1 MEKKEIQE
9 QRMRGYFIEATKDLL
24 KGEGLKSV
32 SVRSVAERA
41 GYSFG
46 TIYNYFRDINELVFL
61 CVQDF
66 QKECQAHVEGK
77 CKRTPAGIETI
88 RKTILAYVEYFVEYP
103 GIFELFF
110 LERMSGIGNKQPTAE
125 LIYTFLDRLC
135 EKGWENVAEQGT
147 YSTERIE
154 LARTQLRF
162 VTAGMLVYYNNRR
175 IPESYPE
182 FIRILEAQIGFI
194 FKALDE

>member
-66 QKECQAHVEGK
+66 QNECQQQVEAK

-88 RKTILAYVEYFVEYP
+88 RKTVLAYVEYFVEYP

-110 LERMSGIGNKQPTAE
+110 LERMSGIGNKQPTSA
-125 LIYTFLDRLC
+125 LIYSFLDRLC
-135 EKGWENVAEQGT
+135 EKSWTSLEGQGT
-147 YSTERIE
+147 YSGERIE
-154 LARTQLRF
+154 LAKNQLRF

-182 FIRILEAQIGFI
+182 FMQLLEAQVGLVFR
-194 FKALDE
+194 ALDE